1 MEERKINTAEHI
13 KLIKESPEKKRSY
26 VFFGFTIIV
35 IILLVVF
42 AIRPTITT
50 IARINEEIKEKERI
64 NNLLEKKIEALSEL
78 DKEYSANKEKFDDLE
93 LIFPAE
99 ENFSLLMAN
108 MGAIASR
115 NGFSLGSIS
124 FNRYRGNYSP
134 TTRVLIPQTL
144 SLGVRGRQ
152 SNIVAF
158 LKELEDWPLYP
169 EIESFSYS
177 QQEDGDGTSSF
188 AITLRIYSVG
198 ADKFYD

>member
-1 MEERKINTAEHI
+1 
-13 KLIKESPEKKRSY
+13 
-26 VFFGFTIIV
+26 
-35 IILLVVF
+35 LVVF

-50 IARINEEIKEKERI
+50 ITRINEEIKEKERI

-124 FNRYRGNYSP
+124 FNRYRGKYSP
-134 TTRVLIPQTL
+134 TTRVFIPQTL

-158 LKELEDWPLYP
+158 LRELEDWPLYP
-169 EIESFSYS
+169 EIEAFSYS

-188 AITLRIYSVG
+188 SISLRIYSVG